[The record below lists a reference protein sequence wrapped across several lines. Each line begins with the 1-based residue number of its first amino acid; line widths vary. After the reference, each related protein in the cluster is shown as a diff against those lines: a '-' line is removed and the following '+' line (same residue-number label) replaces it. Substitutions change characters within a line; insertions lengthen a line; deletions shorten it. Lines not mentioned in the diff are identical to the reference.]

1 MGYTE
6 AGKRATIKY
15 IKNNYDRVE
24 IKVPKGQK
32 ATIEAAADA
41 AGESVNMYTQKA
53 ILARMGREDWPKLPD
68 QEDAPEE

>member
-32 ATIEAAADA
+32 RTIEAAAAA
-41 AGESVNMYTQKA
+41 AGESVNMYTQNA
-53 ILARMGREDWPKLPD
+53 LLSRMGLKAWPD
-68 QEDAPEE
+68 SEVQQPEE